1 MAEQVNEHGQ
11 QPRSMSCSSCH
22 YKTQQMNREA
32 PHELIQELN
41 TDLIEWS
48 AHPINQDCRLTVLN
62 VFMTYH
68 ESYTINYV

>member
-1 MAEQVNEHGQ
+1 
-11 QPRSMSCSSCH
+11 
-22 YKTQQMNREA
+22 MNREA